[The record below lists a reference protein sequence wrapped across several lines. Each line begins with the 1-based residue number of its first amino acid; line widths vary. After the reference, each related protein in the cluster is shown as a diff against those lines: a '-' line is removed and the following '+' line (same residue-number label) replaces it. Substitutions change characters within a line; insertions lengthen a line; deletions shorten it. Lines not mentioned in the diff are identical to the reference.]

1 MILKQYQDDTLAIL
15 RRFLEDARLRGPKSA
30 YEAITSEPEQAKR
43 LRGYGGSYEPLL
55 GQEDMPYVCLRLP
68 TGGGKT
74 LLGAHAISVA
84 KDAWIEKDFP
94 LVLWLV
100 PTNMIRTQTVDAL
113 GNPKHPYRAALDDQF
128 GGRVRIYDI
137 GDFRRLT
144 KHDLAANCCIVVGTL
159 QTLRVDSTEG
169 RKVYKHDENLAP
181 VFADVPKRAPGL
193 ETLSERE
200 IAETGGDPRDIR
212 FSFANLCHLHQ
223 PLMIVDEAHKAVTG
237 LSRDVQKRVNPC
249 AIIEFTATPHRK
261 SNILHSVSAMELKDA
276 EMIKLPVRL
285 EEHDTWEGAV
295 TGAILKR
302 AELAEEAAKDRAAY
316 IRPIVLFQAEDKNRE
331 VNVEV
336 LRQHLIDTHKID
348 PKAIAVATGDQR
360 GLDGIN
366 LYDPNADPLIEYV
379 ITVEALKEG
388 WDCSFAYVFCSVANI
403 KSATDAEQLLGRVL
417 RMPYATR
424 RKSPLLNKAYANLV
438 SKSFAEAANTLRDRL
453 VDMGFEEQEAEASIE
468 SVQSSLDEGLWGEKR
483 RPTPTAR
490 ISIEATAEV
499 LAAVKAAA
507 PEKVKIEAVAGAAP
521 IIHVTGFLRQAEKE
535 LIYAALPQAAANIV
549 REEVRRYEAEHAHN
563 ASPAELGQEFVVP
576 RLMAS
581 IQGELVFA
589 DADIMGEYF
598 EWSLADH
605 SAQLSKIEFDVR
617 DTSEA
622 FEIDLDGDSLMVR
635 HSDQSDQLMLDV
647 PVDGWTEAG
656 LVNLLARQ
664 VRQSDGAIG
673 HGELIAWLS
682 DVIRHLTGARAIPLA
697 TLMRCR
703 FILSRKLRDKIA
715 AIRAEVRNGIYQRCL
730 FAPDAKPEVSF
741 DNGFRFFEGMYA
753 GVPMYRGRKY
763 RFSKHFLGWDQVPA
777 FDGKGE
783 DGEEFKAAMQLD
795 SLSEVKHWVRNVS
808 GHPNSFRLPVVGG
821 GNWTYPD
828 FVAELTEGQTLVVEY
843 KGAHLVA
850 ESLEKQSI
858 GQLWQQ
864 ASKGKGVY
872 VFAEKERDG
881 MNVKAQILD
890 ALGTAE

>member
-15 RRFLEDARLRGPKSA
+15 RRFLENARLRGPKAA

-74 LLGAHAISVA
+74 LLGAHAIRVA

-113 GNPKHPYRAALDDQF
+113 NNPKHPYRQALDDQF

-137 GDFRRLT
+137 GDFTRLT
-144 KHDLAANCCIVVGTL
+144 QHDLAANCCIAVGTL
-159 QTLRVDSTEG
+159 QTLRVESTDG
-169 RKVYKHDENLAP
+169 RKVYAHNENLDALFSG
-181 VFADVPKRAPGL
+181 VSKRAPGL
-193 ETLSERE
+193 ETLG
-200 IAETGGDPRDIR
+200 AKVAAAVGGHPDDIR
-212 FSFANLCHLHQ
+212 FSFANLCHLHK

-237 LSRDVQKRVNPC
+237 LSRDVQARVNPC

-285 EEHDTWEGAV
+285 EEHETWEGAV

-302 AELAEEAAKDRAAY
+302 AELAEEAKKDRAAY

-336 LRQHLIDTHKID
+336 LRQHLIDTHHID
-348 PKAIAVATGDQR
+348 AKAIAVATGDQR
-360 GLDGIN
+360 DLDGID
-366 LYDPNADPLIEYV
+366 LFKPDCPIEYV

-424 RKSPLLNKAYANLV
+424 RKSAMLNKAYANLV

-453 VDMGFEEQEAEASIE
+453 VDMGFEESEAEANIE
-468 SVQSSLDEGLWGEKR
+468 VDPTLDEGLWGEKR
-483 RPTPTAR
+483 RPRPTAR
-490 ISIEATAEV
+490 ITVDAPAEA

-507 PEKVKIEAVAGAAP
+507 PEKVKIEEVAGSAP
-521 IIHVTGFLRQAEKE
+521 VIQVTGFLREAEKE
-535 LIYAALPQAAANIV
+535 LIYAALPEPAVNRF
-549 REEVRRYEAEHAHN
+549 REEVARYEAEHAHS
-563 ASPAELGQEFVVP
+563 ASPAELGEEFVVP

-589 DADIMGEYF
+589 DADVMGEYF

-605 SAQLSKIEFDVR
+605 SAQLSRAEFDVR

-656 LVNLLARQ
+656 LVNLLAKQ
-664 VRQSDGAIG
+664 VRQADGAIG
-673 HGELIAWLS
+673 HGEMIAWLS
-682 DVIRHLTGARAIPLA
+682 DVIRHLTGARDIPLA
-697 TLMRCR
+697 ALMRCR
-703 FILSRKLRDKIA
+703 FILARKLREKIA
-715 AIRAEVRNGIYQRCL
+715 AFRAEVRKGVYQRCL
-730 FAPDAKPEVSF
+730 FAPEAQPEVSF
-741 DNGFRFFEGMYA
+741 DNGFRFHDGMFA
-753 GVPMYRGRKY
+753 GVPCYRGTKY
-763 RFSKHFLGWDQVPA
+763 RFSSHFLGWDRVPA
-777 FDGKGE
+777 FDGAD
-783 DGEEFKAAMQLD
+783 DGEEFKAAQQLD
-795 SLSEVKHWVRNVS
+795 SMGEVEFWIRNVAK
-808 GHPNSFRLPVVGG
+808 HPDAFWFPLAGG
-821 GNWTYPD
+821 RTFPD
-828 FVAELTEGQTLVVEY
+828 FVAKLKDERLLVVEY

-850 ESLEKQSI
+850 DSTEKIAI

-864 ASKGKGVY
+864 RSGGKGIY

-881 MNVKAQILD
+881 MNVKAQILN
-890 ALGTAE
+890 ALEDCA

>member
-1 MILKQYQDDTLAIL
+1 MQLKQYQVDTLGVL
-15 RRFLEDARLRGPKSA
+15 KTFFEEARLHGAKAA
-30 YEAITSEPEQAKR
+30 YEAITQEPEQAKR
-43 LRGYGGSYEPLL
+43 LRGYGGKYEPLL

-74 LLGAHAISVA
+74 LLGAHAIGVA

-113 GNPKHPYRAALDDQF
+113 NNPKHPYRQALDDQF
-128 GGRVRIYDI
+128 GGRVRVYDI

-144 KHDLAANCCIVVGTL
+144 AHDLAANCCIIVGTL
-159 QTLRVDSTEG
+159 QTLRVESTDG
-169 RKVYKHDENLAP
+169 RKVYAHDENLESLFSG
-181 VFADVPKRAPGL
+181 VSKRAAGM
-193 ETLSERE
+193 ETLGPDV
-200 IAETGGDPRDIR
+200 ATKVGGHPDDIR
-212 FSFANLCHLHQ
+212 YSFANLCHLHK

-237 LSRDVQKRVNPC
+237 LSRDVQARVNPC
-249 AIIEFTATPHRK
+249 AIVEFTATPHKK

-285 EEHDTWEGAV
+285 EEHETWEGAV
-295 TGAILKR
+295 TGAIAKR

-360 GLDGIN
+360 DLDGIN
-366 LYDPNADPLIEYV
+366 LFEANCPIEYV

-403 KSATDAEQLLGRVL
+403 RSATDAEQLLGRVL

-453 VDMGFEEQEAEASIE
+453 VDMGFEESEAEENIE
-468 SVQSSLDEGLWGEKR
+468 ANWSLDEGLWGEKR
-483 RPTPTAR
+483 RPKPTAR
-490 ISIEATAEV
+490 IEVEATVEV
-499 LAAVKAAA
+499 LAAVKATA
-507 PEKVKIEAVAGAAP
+507 PEKVKIESVAGAAP
-521 IIHVTGFLRQAEKE
+521 VITLTGFLRESEKDV
-535 LIYAALPQAAANIV
+535 IYAALPQQAAQAFRDV
-549 REEVRRYEAEHAHN
+549 VGQYEAEHAHH
-563 ASPAELGQEFVVP
+563 ASPAELGHEFIVP
-576 RLMAS
+576 RLMATV
-581 IQGELVFA
+581 QGQLVFA
-589 DADIMGEYF
+589 DTDVMGEYF
-598 EWSLADH
+598 EWSLSDH
-605 SAQLSKIEFDVR
+605 SAQLTKAEFDVR

-622 FEIDLDGDSLMVR
+622 FEIDLDGDSLLVR

-664 VRQSDGAIG
+664 VRQSDSAIG
-673 HGELIAWLS
+673 HGEMIAWLS

-703 FILSRKLRDKIA
+703 FILARKLREKIA
-715 AIRAEVRNGIYQRCL
+715 AIRAEVRKGVYQRCL
-730 FAPDAKPEVSF
+730 FAADAKPEVSF
-741 DNGFRFFEGMYA
+741 DNGFRFHDGMFA
-753 GVPMYRGRKY
+753 GVPCYRGTKY
-763 RFSKHFLGWDQVPA
+763 RFSNHYLGWDRVPA
-777 FDGKGE
+777 FDGTE
-783 DGEEFKAAMQLD
+783 DGEEFKAAQQLD
-795 SLSEVKHWVRNVS
+795 SIGEVEFWVRNVAK
-808 GHPNSFRLPVVGG
+808 HPDAFWFPLAGG
-821 GNWTYPD
+821 RTYPD
-828 FVAELTEGQTLVVEY
+828 FVAKLKDGRLLVVEY

-850 ESLEKQSI
+850 DSLEKQTV
-858 GQLWQQ
+858 GQLWQ
-864 ASKGKGVY
+864 SSSEGKGVY
-872 VFAEKERDG
+872 VFAEKDRDG
-881 MNVKAQILD
+881 MNVKAQILAALD
-890 ALGTAE
+890 A

>member
-1 MILKQYQDDTLAIL
+1 MRLKQYQDDTLAIL
-15 RRFLEDARLRGPKSA
+15 RRFLEDARLHGPKAA
-30 YEAITSEPEQAKR
+30 YETITSEPDQAKR

-74 LLGAHAISVA
+74 LLGAHAIGVA

-113 GNPKHPYRAALDDQF
+113 NNLKHPYRAALDAQF

-144 KHDLAANCCIVVGTL
+144 KQDLAANCCIIVGTL
-159 QTLRVDSTEG
+159 QTLRVDKTEG
-169 RKVYKHDENLAP
+169 RKVYDHDENLESL
-181 VFADVPKRAPGL
+181 FSDISKRAPGL
-193 ETLSERE
+193 ETLGSDV
-200 IAETGGDPRDIR
+200 AAKVGGHPDDIR
-212 FSFANLCHLHQ
+212 FSFANLCHLRQ

-237 LSRDVQKRVNPC
+237 LSRDVQRRVNPC
-249 AIIEFTATPHRK
+249 AIIEFTATPHKK
-261 SNILHSVSAMELKDA
+261 SNILHSVSAMELKDS

-302 AELAEEAAKDRAAY
+302 AELAEEAAKDRVAY

-331 VNVEV
+331 VTVDV
-336 LRQHLIDTHKID
+336 LRQHLIDTHHID
-348 PKAIAVATGDQR
+348 KDAIAVATGDQR
-360 GLDGIN
+360 GLDGID
-366 LYDPNADPLIEYV
+366 LFKCDCPIEYV

-453 VDMGFEEQEAEASIE
+453 VEMGFEEQEAEANIE
-468 SVQSSLDEGLWGEKR
+468 VEQSTLDEGLWGEKR
-483 RPTPTAR
+483 RPTPSTR
-490 ISIEATAEV
+490 ITVDAPAEA

-507 PEKVKIEAVAGAAP
+507 PEKVKIETAAGAVP
-521 IIHVTGFLRQAEKE
+521 IIQITGRLRQAEKD
-535 LIYAALPQAAANIV
+535 LIYAALPEAAANTV
-549 REEVRRYEAEHAHN
+549 REEVARYEAEHAHD
-563 ASPAELGQEFVVP
+563 ASPAEMGQEFVVP
-576 RLMAS
+576 RLMAMV
-581 IQGELVFA
+581 QGELVFA
-589 DADIMGEYF
+589 DADVMGEYF

-605 SAQLSKIEFDVR
+605 AAQLSKTEFDVR

-622 FEIDLDGDSLMVR
+622 FEIDLDGDSLMVK
-635 HSDQSDQLMLDV
+635 HSDQTDQLMLDV
-647 PVDGWTEAG
+647 AVDGWTEAG

-673 HGELIAWLS
+673 HGEMIAWLS

-703 FILSRKLRDKIA
+703 FILARKLREKIA
-715 AIRAEVRNGIYQRCL
+715 AIRAEVRKGVYQRCL
-730 FAPDAKPEVSF
+730 FVPEAQPEVSF
-741 DNGFRFFEGMYA
+741 DDGFRFFEGMYT

-795 SLSEVKHWVRNVS
+795 SIPEVKHWVRNVS
-808 GHPNSFRLPVVGG
+808 GHLNSFRLPVVGG

-828 FVAELTEGQTLVVEY
+828 FVAELTDGRTLVIEY

-850 ESLEKQSI
+850 ESLEKQAI

-864 ASKGKGVY
+864 ASNGTGVY

-881 MNVKAQILD
+881 MNVKAQILNG
-890 ALGTAE
+890 LERR

>member
-1 MILKQYQDDTLAIL
+1 MQLKQYQVDTLGVL
-15 RRFLEDARLRGPKSA
+15 KTFFEEARLHGPKSA
-30 YEAITSEPEQAKR
+30 YEAITKEPEQAKR
-43 LRGYGGSYEPLL
+43 LRGYGGKYEALL

-74 LLGAHAISVA
+74 LLGAHAIGVA

-113 GNPKHPYRAALDDQF
+113 NNPRHPYAQALDNQF
-128 GGRVRIYDI
+128 GGRVRVYDI

-144 KHDLAANCCIVVGTL
+144 AHDLAANCCIVVGTL
-159 QTLRVDSTEG
+159 QTLRVESTDG
-169 RKVYKHDENLAP
+169 RKVYAHDENLESLFSG
-181 VFADVPKRAPGL
+181 VSKRAPGM
-193 ETLSERE
+193 ETLGPEV
-200 IAETGGDPRDIR
+200 AAKVGGHPDDIR
-212 FSFANLCHLHQ
+212 YSFANLCHLHK

-237 LSRDVQKRVNPC
+237 LSRDVQARVNPC
-249 AIIEFTATPHRK
+249 AIVEFTATPHKK

-295 TGAILKR
+295 TGAIAKR
-302 AELAEEAAKDRAAY
+302 AELAEDAARDRGGY

-360 GLDGIN
+360 DLDGIN
-366 LYDPNADPLIEYV
+366 LFDANCPIEYV

-403 KSATDAEQLLGRVL
+403 RSATDAEQLLGRVL

-424 RKSPLLNKAYANLV
+424 RKSPMLNKAYANLV

-453 VDMGFEEQEAEASIE
+453 VDMGFEESEAEANIE
-468 SVQSSLDEGLWGEKR
+468 ADWSLDEGLWGEKR
-483 RPTPTAR
+483 RPKPSAR
-490 ISIEATAEV
+490 IEIEATADV

-507 PEKVKIEAVAGAAP
+507 PEKVRIESVAGAAP
-521 IIHVTGFLRQAEKE
+521 IITVTGFLRESEKDI
-535 LIYAALPQAAANIV
+535 IYAALPQQAAQTFRDV
-549 REEVRRYEAEHAHN
+549 VGQFETEHVHH

-576 RLMAS
+576 RLMVN
-581 IQGELVFA
+581 IQGALVFA
-589 DADIMGEYF
+589 DTDVMGEYF
-598 EWSLADH
+598 DWSLADH
-605 SAQLSKIEFDVR
+605 SAQLTKAEFDVR

-664 VRQSDGAIG
+664 VRQADSAIG
-673 HGELIAWLS
+673 HGEMIAWLS

-703 FILSRKLRDKIA
+703 FILARKLREKIT
-715 AIRAEVRNGIYQRCL
+715 AIRAEVRKGVYRQCL

-753 GVPMYRGRKY
+753 GVPMHRVKKV
-763 RFSKHFLGWDQVPA
+763 RFNKHFLGWDQVPA
-777 FDGKGE
+777 FDGNGE
-783 DGEEFKAAMQLD
+783 DGEEFNAAMQLD
-795 SLSEVKHWVRNVS
+795 SIAEVKHWVRNVS
-808 GHPNSFRLPVVGG
+808 GHTNSFRLPVTGTS
-821 GNWTYPD
+821 NWTYPD
-828 FVAELTEGQTLVVEY
+828 FVAELNDGRLLIVEY

-850 ESLEKQSI
+850 DSLAKQVV
-858 GQLWQQ
+858 GELWQ
-864 ASKGKGVY
+864 SVSGGRGVY
-872 VFAEKERDG
+872 LMAEKVRDN
-881 MNVKAQILD
+881 MNVKAQILA
-890 ALGTAE
+890 ALEIG

>member
-1 MILKQYQDDTLAIL
+1 MILKQYQEDTLAIL
-15 RRFLEDARLRGPKSA
+15 RNFLEDARLRGPKAA

-43 LRGYGGSYEPLL
+43 LRGYGGSYDPLL

-74 LLGAHAISVA
+74 LLGAHAVGVA
-84 KDAWIEKDFP
+84 KEAWIEKDFP

-113 GNPKHPYRAALDDQF
+113 NNPKHPYRAALDDQF

-137 GDFRRLT
+137 GDFTRIRP
-144 KHDLAANCCIVVGTL
+144 HDLSANCCIVIGTL
-159 QTLRVDSTEG
+159 QTLRTESTDG
-169 RKVYKHDENLAP
+169 RKVYAHHEELEPLFSAVSKHT
-181 VFADVPKRAPGL
+181 PGL
-193 ETLSERE
+193 ERLGQEMATKV
-200 IAETGGDPRDIR
+200 GGHPDDIR

-237 LSRDVQKRVNPC
+237 LSREVQARVNPC
-249 AIIEFTATPHRK
+249 AIIEFTATPHKK

-285 EEHDTWEGAV
+285 EEHETWEGAV

-331 VNVEV
+331 VTVEV
-336 LRQHLIDTHKID
+336 LRHHLIETHHID
-348 PKAIAVATGDQR
+348 GNAIAVATGDQR
-360 GLDGIN
+360 GLDGID
-366 LYDPNADPLIEYV
+366 LFKPDCPIEYV

-453 VDMGFEEQEAEASIE
+453 VDMGFEEQEAEANIE
-468 SVQSSLDEGLWGEKR
+468 AVQSSLDEGLWGER
-483 RPTPTAR
+483 RRSKPTAR
-490 ISIEATAEV
+490 ISIEATPEV
-499 LAAVKAAA
+499 LASVKAVA
-507 PEKVKIEAVAGAAP
+507 PEKLKIEAAEGTVAVVE
-521 IIHVTGFLRQAEKE
+521 VTGFLRQSEKD
-535 LIYAALPQAAANIV
+535 LIYASLPEKAANHF
-549 REEVRRYEAEHAHN
+549 REVVQRFEAENAHE

-581 IQGELVFA
+581 IQGELIFA

-598 EWSLADH
+598 EWSLASH
-605 SAQLSKIEFDVR
+605 SAQLSRTEFDVR

-635 HSDQSDQLMLDV
+635 HSDQFDQLMLDV

-656 LVNLLARQ
+656 LVNLLAKQ
-664 VRQSDGAIG
+664 VRQSDNAIG
-673 HGELIAWLS
+673 HSEMVAWLS

-703 FILSRKLRDKIA
+703 FILARKLRDKIA
-715 AIRAEVRNGIYQRCL
+715 AIRAEVRKGVYQRCL
-730 FAPDAKPEVSF
+730 FAPEAQPQVSF
-741 DNGFRFFEGMYA
+741 DNGFRFHDGMFA
-753 GVPMYRGRKY
+753 GVPCYRGTKY
-763 RFSKHFLGWDQVPA
+763 RFARHYLGWDRVPA
-777 FDGKGE
+777 FDGNE
-783 DGEEFKAAMQLD
+783 DGEEFKAAQLLD
-795 SLSEVKHWVRNVS
+795 SINDVEFWVRNVAKHVDAFWFPLAN
-808 GHPNSFRLPVVGG
+808 GR
-821 GNWTYPD
+821 TYPD
-828 FVAELTEGQTLVVEY
+828 FVAKLKDGRLLVVEY

-850 ESLEKQSI
+850 DSLEKHAI
-858 GQLWQQ
+858 GQLWQK
-864 ASKGKGVY
+864 SSGEKGIY
-872 VFAEKERDG
+872 VFAEKERNG

-890 ALGTAE
+890 AL